1 MTAPSDRRGFSSSAV
16 VGKSLRLVPHSLA
29 SRLISGVVVLTVVL
43 VVVPAGLAY
52 VRVRRDLL
60 HRLDDQLLAATQGSF
75 NQVFGPHGEDGPAP
89 ETLWIALL
97 AGHATVPVTFPATS
111 SIRHMWLSTADRQ
124 RLASAQASPMT
135 VRTVDGQS
143 LRVISEPAAQPAGD
157 VVVLGLSTDSVREPL
172 HHLLLL
178 ELLLGLGAAAVALSA
193 VAGIRYSM
201 RPLRRLTTTAKLAA
215 ADLSTHGASLD
226 RRAPLEPAHARTET
240 GELTSAFNTL
250 LDVVETEFTARSSSE
265 VRMRQFLA
273 DASHE
278 LRTPL
283 TSIQGYAELENI
295 RQRAAGNHESNDSL
309 SRIRA
314 EGNRMA
320 QLIDELLTLARADQ
334 GHPIMQEP
342 VDLSALAEDA
352 VDLTRAAHPDR
363 EIQAC
368 LEAGLATNGDAAQ
381 LLRVLRNLLT
391 NAAIHTEPA
400 GSIRLDAR
408 SDDNSAVISV
418 SDDGPGMSPDEAQHA
433 FDRFW
438 RADRSR
444 VRTTGGNGLGL
455 AIVESTIDTHGGTV
469 QLDTS
474 VAAGTTVTIRLPAQ
488 QPTGAASTAAKD

>member
-1 MTAPSDRRGFSSSAV
+1 
-16 VGKSLRLVPHSLA
+16 
-29 SRLISGVVVLTVVL
+29 LISGVVVLTVVL

-60 HRLDDQLLAATQGSF
+60 RRLDDQLLAASQGSLY
-75 NQVFGPHGEDGPAP
+75 QGIGRPGEDGPAP
-89 ETLWIALL
+89 QALWMTLLTGA
-97 AGHATVPVTFPATS
+97 ATVPVPLPRNGPF
-111 SIRHMWLSTADRQ
+111 RHLWLSTADRE
-124 RLASAQASPMT
+124 RLASEQALPMT
-135 VRTVDGQS
+135 VRTVDGHS
-143 LRVISEPAAQPAGD
+143 LRVISEPVSQPAGT
-157 VVVLGLSTDSVREPL
+157 VLVLGLSTDSVREPL

-201 RPLRRLTTTAKLAA
+201 RPLRRLTNMAQLVA
-215 ADLSTHGASLD
+215 ADLSTHGANLD
-226 RRAPLEPAHARTET
+226 RRAPLEPARAHTET

-250 LDVVETEFTARSSSE
+250 LDVVETEFTARSASE
-265 VRMRQFLA
+265 QRMRQFLA

-295 RQRAAGNHESNDSL
+295 RQRVAGNHESNDSL

-342 VDLSALAEDA
+342 VDLGALAQDA

-363 EIQAC
+363 EIHAC

-408 SDDNSAVISV
+408 SDDNSALISV
-418 SDDGPGMSPDEAQHA
+418 SDDGPGMSLDQAQHA

-444 VRTTGGNGLGL
+444 VRATGGNGLGL
-455 AIVESTIDTHGGTV
+455 AIVESTIVTHGGTV
-469 QLDTS
+469 ELDTS
-474 VAAGTTVTIRLPAQ
+474 VANGTTVTIRLPAQ
-488 QPTGAASTAAKD
+488 QPTGHASTPGTSSGFPLE